1 MTTTSRTI
9 VTTHETSTETD
20 YFEDDPVEQ
29 STVASSGTPTRHN
42 ATPVPST
49 GNISFR
55 FVVMTSP
62 FVLFLWL
69 LYFLFFVDLQI
80 LITSLVS
87 SNFSY
92 VIQIISKN
100 YIICILALFR

>member
-1 MTTTSRTI
+1 VVIGTDCIGSCKTNYHTVTI
-9 VTTHETSTETD
+9 FPTLLGQICYLNNAKIETSTETD

-49 GNISFR
+49 GNISFS

-62 FVLFLWL
+62 FPPP
-69 LYFLFFVDLQI
+69 
-80 LITSLVS
+80 
-87 SNFSY
+87 N
-92 VIQIISKN
+92 
-100 YIICILALFR
+100 A